1 MQDGK
6 NAILPAVAVHMP
18 PGVTENQQQ
27 GQKPAVHIVRD
38 IAGAFGQLPTRTRR
52 SLRPGAAM
60 TVHTARAMGAT
71 GAFRAVGAVGAAI
84 TPEGAIVVVCRA
96 AYASDT

>member
-52 SLRPGAAM
+52 SLRPGAA
-60 TVHTARAMGAT
+60 
-71 GAFRAVGAVGAAI
+71 I